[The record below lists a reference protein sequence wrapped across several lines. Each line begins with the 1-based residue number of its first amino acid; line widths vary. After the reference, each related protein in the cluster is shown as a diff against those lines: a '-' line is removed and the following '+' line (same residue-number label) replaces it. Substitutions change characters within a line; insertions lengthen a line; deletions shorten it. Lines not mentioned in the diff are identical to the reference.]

1 MTVDTMARLFKLKN
15 IVGVK
20 DATANMARVSQ
31 QRAALGKDFVQ
42 LSGEDAT
49 ALGFMA
55 HGGQGC
61 ISVTANVAPALC
73 SEFQLACLGGNFK
86 RALELQD
93 RLMPLH
99 DALFVESNPGPVK
112 YAASKLGLCNGETR
126 LAAGADGAGLQTE
139 GRRGDRRGRPRP
151 CLDPIGDVMAPKR
164 ESGKLVAENRRARFN
179 YAIEDKLEAGIAL
192 TGSEVKSLRAGK
204 ANIADSYA
212 SSEGGELYLINA
224 HIAEYVQAGRNG
236 HAPTRPRKL
245 LLHRKEIGKLAGAIQ
260 REGMTVVPLKMY
272 FNSLVSHFY
281 WGIGKPIGR
290 DFEIRQGLLKR
301 RRRSP
306 GRVRIPRQNRNEY
319 NRGNERKSFTANAH
333 HCSRAW

>member
-1 MTVDTMARLFKLKN
+1 MPMPPFQGSITALITPFKNGKVDTKAFRKLVEWQIDQGTHGLVPCGTTGESPTLTHDEHREVVELCIEAASGRVPVIAGTGSNSTAEAVELTRHAKSASADGALVVTPYYNKPTQEGLYLHYKAINDCTDIPILIYNIPGRSVVDMTVDTMARLFKLKN

-86 RALELQD
+86 RALEIQD

-126 LAAGADGAGLQTE
+126 LPLAPLAPASKKKIDEAIAAVGL
-139 GRRGDRRGRPRP
+139 
-151 CLDPIGDVMAPKR
+151 V
-164 ESGKLVAENRRARFN
+164 VA
-179 YAIEDKLEAGIAL
+179 
-192 TGSEVKSLRAGK
+192 
-204 ANIADSYA
+204 
-212 SSEGGELYLINA
+212 
-224 HIAEYVQAGRNG
+224 
-236 HAPTRPRKL
+236 
-245 LLHRKEIGKLAGAIQ
+245 
-260 REGMTVVPLKMY
+260 
-272 FNSLVSHFY
+272 
-281 WGIGKPIGR
+281 
-290 DFEIRQGLLKR
+290 
-301 RRRSP
+301 
-306 GRVRIPRQNRNEY
+306 
-319 NRGNERKSFTANAH
+319 
-333 HCSRAW
+333 